1 MKNNLEFDNIL
12 KELPHGGNIY
22 RVAKICKKAPSEII
36 DLSASTNPLIT
47 SKKILKKIQKVFR
60 EISIFLDKYPD
71 PECTQLK
78 KIIAEKYKISEEAIL
93 CGNGSTELIY
103 LSTRALSPDRVLIVE
118 PTFIEYE
125 RATRISGVK
134 KISRIFDLKKEKI
147 LKKLK
152 TALKKEKIQ
161 AVFLCN
167 PNNPTG
173 WVIEKNKILEIV
185 EGYPDITFLI
195 DEAFIE
201 FCEKESLL
209 REATFYPNLIV
220 FRSFTKFFGLAGLRL
235 GYLVSNEKL
244 IERLKNYKE
253 PWSVNM
259 FAQTL
264 GIFLLTDKDFI
275 KKSLQFFKKEKQ
287 YVETALQKIKVKFF
301 PSVTN
306 FYLLYLPKG
315 LDLTKY
321 LLKSGILVRNC
332 YNFYGL
338 NENYIRVSLKKRK
351 ENQKFLRALKTWLK
365 GLL

>member
-22 RVAKICKKAPSEII
+22 KVAKICKKVPFEII

-47 SKKILKKIQKVFR
+47 SREVLKKIQKVFK
-60 EISIFLDKYPD
+60 EISIFLNKYPD

-78 KIIAEKYKISEEAIL
+78 KIIAEKYKISEETIL

-185 EGYPDITFLI
+185 EDYPDITFLI

-301 PSVTN
+301 PSVAN

-351 ENQKFLRALKTWLK
+351 ENQKFLRVLKAWLK